1 VIGIRGLLLV
11 ALALTALALAAAW
24 WRHAR
29 RAPPPYAQRPP
40 SGFELLLGFVTNF
53 FDTLGI
59 GSFAPTTAAI
69 RARRLMPDEAIP
81 GTLNLG
87 HAIPTIAQALIFI
100 TIIEV
105 EPVLL
110 AAMVAMAVCGSWLGA
125 RIVVRLDRRH
135 IQLGM
140 GIALLIAAALFIA
153 VNLGLLPSGGAALG
167 LDGWRLWLAL
177 GANFVF
183 GALMTLG
190 VGNYGPCL
198 IMLAL
203 LGMNP
208 AAAFPIMTASS
219 AFLMPVAS
227 VQFLKS
233 RRYQLP
239 TALALTLGGIPGVL
253 IAAYIV
259 KSLPLVAL
267 RWLVAAAVTYVAIG
281 MLRSAAASR

>member
-1 VIGIRGLLLV
+1 M
-11 ALALTALALAAAW
+11 LAWYW
-24 WRHAR
+24 WRCAR
-29 RAPPPYAQRPP
+29 RDPPGYARRRP
-40 SGFELLLGFVTNF
+40 GAYELLLGFVTNF

-87 HAIPTIAQALIFI
+87 HAIPSIAQALIYI
-100 TIIEV
+100 VIIKV
-105 EPVLL
+105 DTVLL
-110 AAMVAMAVCGSWLGA
+110 VAMVAMAACGAWLGA
-125 RIVVRLDRRH
+125 GVVVRLNRRA

-140 GIALLIAAALFIA
+140 GAALLTAATLFVA
-153 VNLGLLPSGGAALG
+153 VNLGLLPSGGHALD
-167 LDGWRLWLAL
+167 LAGWRFWFALA
-177 GANFVF
+177 ANFIF

-190 VGNYGPCL
+190 VGNYGPSL
-198 IMLAL
+198 ITLAL

-227 VQFLKS
+227 LQFLKS
-233 RRYQLP
+233 KRYQLP

-253 IAAYIV
+253 VAVYIV
-259 KSLPLVAL
+259 KSMNLTAL
-267 RWLVAAAVTYVAIG
+267 RWLVAVAVTFVAVS
-281 MLRSAAASR
+281 MLRAALRRDRSE